1 MKIRLLLPGLAL
13 LAACGVLLENAHA
26 EGRYRRVQY
35 NYNRPRPAPP
45 ANQGSGPAQPAEKP
59 VKFKDL
65 PINSEFYFPADK
77 ARKLFPRIKI
87 SNTSAKTV
95 STPAS
100 PTVTTNPIPAET
112 LVFVKKVEPKKVEP
126 NKDGDKNDP
135 GRKKDGTKS

>member
-1 MKIRLLLPGLAL
+1 MKIRLLLPCLAF
-13 LAACGVLLENAHA
+13 LAACGALLQNAHA
-26 EGRYRRVQY
+26 DGRYRRVQY
-35 NYNRPRPAPP
+35 NYNHPRPAPP

-112 LVFVKKVEPKKVEP
+112 LVFMKKVEP